1 MTELIPVNQ
10 EERFYLVKYERAC
23 QALAEA
29 SSIDEIKAVHDFSI
43 RMRLYARQSNNRNM
57 AADAI
62 VLQARAEREIGLLM
76 RAQRD
81 TFGLSYASLSGCC
94 RKEAQVPR
102 STRIPHARRTPL
114 LPNRLDQHE
123 ADQLRARLSHMSD
136 RDVRA
141 KLGMTLQLAEDLA
154 ARKDLP
160 VEIVQKAKQFLT
172 G

>member
-10 EERFYLVKYERAC
+10 EERFYLVKYERAR

-81 TFGLSYASLSGCC
+81 TFGLSLRGPQRVLSQRG
-94 RKEAQVPR
+94 AG
-102 STRIPHARRTPL
+102 AAL
-114 LPNRLDQHE
+114 N
-123 ADQLRARLSHMSD
+123 ADPACP
-136 RDVRA
+136 A
-141 KLGMTLQLAEDLA
+141 NAALAESPRPARGRPA
-154 ARKDLP
+154 ARSPLAH
-160 VEIVQKAKQFLT
+160 V
-172 G
+172 

>member
-29 SSIDEIKAVHDFSI
+29 PSIDEIKAVHDFSI

-81 TFGLSYASLSGCC
+81 TFGLSYAGLVLNDRG
-94 RKEAQVPR
+94 
-102 STRIPHARRTPL
+102 
-114 LPNRLDQHE
+114 LD
-123 ADQLRARLSHMSD
+123 RALAAGVD
-136 RDVRA
+136 EVNVVVVA
-141 KLGMTLQLAEDLA
+141 LGMPVMFVNVLPPSVLTCHCTVIPGLPLA
-154 ARKDLP
+154 AAVNETGTP
-160 VEIVQKAKQFLT
+160 ALT
-172 G
+172 V

>member
-1 MTELIPVNQ
+1 
-10 EERFYLVKYERAC
+10 
-23 QALAEA
+23 
-29 SSIDEIKAVHDFSI
+29 
-43 RMRLYARQSNNRNM
+43 M

-81 TFGLSYASLSGCC
+81 TFGLSYAGLSGCC
-94 RKEAQVPR
+94 RKEAHVPR
-102 STRIPHARRTPL
+102 STRIPHARRTSL

-141 KLGMTLQLAEDLA
+141 ELGMTLQLAEDLA

-160 VEIVQKAKQFLT
+160 VEIVQKAKQFLA